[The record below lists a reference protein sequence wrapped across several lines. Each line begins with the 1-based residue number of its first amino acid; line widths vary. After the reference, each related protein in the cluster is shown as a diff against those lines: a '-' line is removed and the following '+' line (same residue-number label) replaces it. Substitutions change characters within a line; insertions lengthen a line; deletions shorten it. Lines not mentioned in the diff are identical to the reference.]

1 MNEPNSEQ
9 ASAVGGQ
16 RVQQNGVI
24 QSEFQGEYM
33 PEENPI
39 QILAI
44 VNILLR
50 RRWMIAGWTF
60 ALVVAVGLYSFFIAK
75 STYTATAKFIP
86 SQRASIS
93 DRMSTVVGPGAIAA
107 SESFTESTSPEYYS
121 ALFNSRTFLEPILEQ
136 KFAVVELGQ
145 SVSLLEYL
153 KIEGDSS
160 QDRLLQG
167 IEVVGKMVRIE
178 AGKSKSLSAPPI
190 ISVTV
195 VGSEPQLSADIANAF
210 IKELNRYNKDTR
222 SNKAKENR
230 IFVMKQ
236 LTDSQ
241 AMLSKAENAVAMFNS
256 RNRKIST
263 PDLQSEKDRL
273 LRTVKVQEEVFIT
286 LTKQLELAKI
296 QEQEDQV
303 SIEILENADPPI
315 SRTSPKRSQNVI
327 IAGVFGIFLF
337 GALALV
343 LERFKN
349 INRKDKNTAEFM
361 DNLAGITREMTF
373 GVFGRK

>member
-1 MNEPNSEQ
+1 
-9 ASAVGGQ
+9 
-16 RVQQNGVI
+16 
-24 QSEFQGEYM
+24 
-33 PEENPI
+33 
-39 QILAI
+39 
-44 VNILLR
+44 
-50 RRWMIAGWTF
+50 
-60 ALVVAVGLYSFFIAK
+60 
-75 STYTATAKFIP
+75 
-86 SQRASIS
+86 
-93 DRMSTVVGPGAIAA
+93 MSTVVGPGAIATG
-107 SESFTESTSPEYYS
+107 ESSTESTSPEYYS
-121 ALFNSRTFLEPILEQ
+121 ALFNSRTFLEPILQQ

-153 KIEGDSS
+153 KIEGNSS

-167 IEVVGKMVRIE
+167 IEVVGTMVRIE

-210 IKELNRYNKDTR
+210 IKELDRYNKETR

-303 SIEILENADPPI
+303 SIEILEKADPPI

-327 IAGVFGIFLF
+327 SAGVFGIFLF

-349 INRKDKNTAEFM
+349 INRQDKNTAEFM